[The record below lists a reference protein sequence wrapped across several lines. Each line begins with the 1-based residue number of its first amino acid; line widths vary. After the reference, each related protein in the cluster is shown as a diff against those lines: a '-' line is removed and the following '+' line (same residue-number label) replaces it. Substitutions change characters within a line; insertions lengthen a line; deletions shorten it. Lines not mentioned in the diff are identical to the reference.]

1 MQQLRRIRQWI
12 VIATV
17 AIAVAACGG
26 QDPDADEIPNLRP
39 EVGTEQSPEISDIT
53 EEAFGDAHYIGQTVT
68 VTGKVTRIIT
78 PTSFVLT
85 GDEYDDDSILVL
97 SAGEY
102 DPVLYDPLTVTGEVQ
117 RFQYPNYRGYELDD
131 EDSYVDFNGREFI
144 VAGPA
149 RSSSA
154 SAPAPTGS

>member
-1 MQQLRRIRQWI
+1 MHPSRKIRQWI
-12 VIATV
+12 VIMMV

-26 QDPDADEIPNLRP
+26 QDPDADELP
-39 EVGTEQSPEISDIT
+39 EAGTAEQSPEITDIT

-85 GDEYDDDSILVL
+85 GEEYDDDSILVL

-102 DPVLYDPLTVTGEVQ
+102 DPELYAPLTVTGEVQ
-117 RFQYPNYRGYELDD
+117 RFEYPNYRGYELDD
-131 EDSYVDFNGREFI
+131 EDSYVEFNGREFI
-144 VAGPA
+144 VAGPP
-149 RSSSA
+149 RSPVPSIPT
-154 SAPAPTGS
+154 PAGS